1 MSDTFGFL
9 DTREIGEH
17 KKLEKIMYINPELLA
32 AFERNQKWIVK
43 KCRISEKNYAK
54 CQELIQEVYFNILD
68 SNTNFT
74 DKTLI
79 NSDAWVKKITTNVT
93 ASHINEAIIEKNT
106 ITANVED
113 LEFEFD
119 AKLEIN
125 FDAQVALN
133 YIKTKM
139 NSRDREIIILY
150 ILQESQASIAEI
162 IGLEVA
168 TVTNRISLL
177 KKELNDYLNKGLV

>member
-17 KKLEKIMYINPELLA
+17 KKLENIMNINPELLA

-68 SNTNFT
+68 SNKNFT

-79 NSDAWVKKITTNVT
+79 NTDAWVKKITTNVIPQDT
-93 ASHINEAIIEKNT
+93 
-106 ITANVED
+106 
-113 LEFEFD
+113 
-119 AKLEIN
+119 
-125 FDAQVALN
+125 Q
-133 YIKTKM
+133 
-139 NSRDREIIILY
+139 
-150 ILQESQASIAEI
+150 Q
-162 IGLEVA
+162 
-168 TVTNRISLL
+168 LL
-177 KKELNDYLNKGLV
+177 VPLVQGKRFVLIFLLRML